1 MERTKE
7 LERSE
12 EAGEDQ
18 APVIEYN
25 LLPWMVRARKLLAQ
39 VPNLILEGGVYTGKT
54 SFGAAFT
61 LSEMFENPGDTTW
74 WPAPE
79 DWHIRRFWEEFR
91 PAADAAGAQTLQTPH
106 CFARTPRGSTLHGVT
121 TKNLKAI
128 ASYHPHRMVCD
139 EVSKMTQEAFNL
151 LRVRML
157 KAKRVILMANRGGR
171 LWERIR
177 RWGID
182 KRHGKWAFIQ
192 VPTPEAGLVT
202 AREIE
207 MIKADI
213 PLWLFVRD
221 FLCGDAEGEAKV
233 FKSIESCAKCAP
245 ERPSKDVRYTVTYDP
260 ADSNDYGFATVWSGL
275 RQVWSERWQETGYR
289 WQARK
294 VVKLA
299 AEYNT
304 ADIIFDQHGVGVPV
318 GEMMREELAE
328 LRRDL
333 KRKREEELE
342 KKGLKADDG
351 WRPRVPF
358 MTPVEWDNTLKTKLV
373 NDATTLTERGHLEL
387 IDRKHGEV
395 YATFID
401 EHRAFE
407 RTRSKSGLVY
417 TYQAPT
423 GEHDDAVSTT
433 LLLVHGTRQPRITVI
448 GAEPNEKPDG
458 KTVAPDSTPKPRLTR
473 L

>member
-1 MERTKE
+1 MERTQE
-7 LERSE
+7 LERQE

-25 LLPWMVRARKLLAQ
+25 LLPWMVRARKILER

-128 ASYHPHRMVCD
+128 ASYHPNRIVAD

-202 AREIE
+202 PEEIA

-213 PLWLFVRD
+213 PLWLFIRD

-233 FKSIESCAKCAP
+233 FKSIESCAKCEP

-294 VVKLA
+294 VVSLA
-299 AEYNT
+299 VEYNM
-304 ADIIFDQHGVGVPV
+304 ADIIYDQRGIGVPV
-318 GEMMREELAE
+318 GEMIREEIAE
-328 LRRDL
+328 A
-333 KRKREEELE
+333 RKKLTTDKEPRPRMPFVTPVQWDNP
-342 KKGLKADDG
+342 LKA
-351 WRPRVPF
+351 
-358 MTPVEWDNTLKTKLV
+358 KLV

-448 GAEPNEKPDG
+448 GAEPNGKPDG
-458 KTVAPDSTPKPRLTR
+458 KNGTAHPTAQPRLTR